1 VSGNFSINLSTTV
14 LEGKTILNVKGNW
27 KRKFEIN
34 LIEGME
40 TELMKQIQIF
50 CSTFFRPEEIF
61 L

>member
-1 VSGNFSINLSTTV
+1 VSGNFSINLSTNV
-14 LEGKTILNVKGNW
+14 LDGKTLLNVKGIW
-27 KRKFEIN
+27 EKKFENN

-50 CSTFFRPEEIF
+50 CSTFFRPEGIF

>member
-14 LEGKTILNVKGNW
+14 LEGKTLLNVKGNW

-40 TELMKQIQIF
+40 TKMIKQIQVF
-50 CSTFFRPEEIF
+50 CSTFF
-61 L
+61 